1 MHAKPAP
8 MHDKASTMHDSAE
21 RAAIAWSYT
30 APLRWTADEQRR
42 AVAGLLKGYAAHAK
56 AEG

>member
-1 MHAKPAP
+1 MQPATIT
-8 MHDKASTMHDSAE
+8 DASE

-30 APLRWTADEQRR
+30 APLQWSAEAQAR

-56 AEG
+56 GEG